1 MTPSQEL
8 PCTTGVTIKK
18 KKEKAEEGAGE
29 EERRERR
36 RRRSRRKIT
45 GENRAISSH
54 NTEAIKSEET
64 EAQRHS

>member
-1 MTPSQEL
+1 MVWKDQGTKYGRGKS
-8 PCTTGVTIKK
+8 
-18 KKEKAEEGAGE
+18 GE